1 MKRLVMPSCQDAHAL
16 LSQRMDEPLGLLN
29 RYRLLL
35 HLKICAACSRVDR
48 QFGVLRDA
56 MRRLDP

>member
-1 MKRLVMPSCQDAHAL
+1 MPSCQDAHAL
-16 LSQRMDEPLGLLN
+16 LSQRMDQPLGLLS
-29 RYRLLL
+29 RYRLQV

-56 MRRLDP
+56 IRRLDP